1 MWTMPNLI
9 TYINKIKLRIDAHN
23 TTIDEKITDIQGL
36 DASHIKY
43 GATLPIIPRLTFY
56 TIETG
61 GLTTHHIGHSKRDS
75 LRLLFPKDD
84 EIILSSSIWTGE
96 SRVQYI
102 RRVDPINLI
111 VGDITVADSKIRVH
125 PLHLE
130 YIGSSYYGMGW
141 DGMGY
146 QYNDD
151 FSTETTFSPA
161 EAFSADFSKNTFETN
176 KIVIYKNLSKFTLNL
191 DGTLDSEVAWTPQ
204 DRLYHKGIDI
214 GNEVWNHRFI
224 QTLYESG
231 NVYFLDKL
239 LVPIYGL
246 TPAKRDQHQLNF
258 RKIGNYIY
266 FARLIGENGATL
278 HITRLE
284 LI

>member
-43 GATLPIIPRLTFY
+43 GATLPIIPKLTFY
-56 TIETG
+56 TIQIGEPPTHP
-61 GLTTHHIGHSKRDS
+61 TTHSHRSVS
-75 LRLLFPKDD
+75 LFFPKDD
-84 EIILSSSIWTGE
+84 EIIIRTHDLVGGSL
-96 SRVQYI
+96 VQYI

-130 YIGSSYYGMGW
+130 HIGSSYY
-141 DGMGY
+141 GMGY

-151 FSTETTFSPA
+151 FSTEATFSPA
-161 EAFSADFSKNTFETN
+161 EAFSTDFSKNTFETN
-176 KIVIYKNLSKFTLNL
+176 KIIIYKNLSKFTLNL
-191 DGTLDSEVAWTPQ
+191 DGTLDSEVAWTPE

-231 NVYFLDKL
+231 DVYFLDKL
-239 LVPIYGL
+239 LVPLPGL
-246 TPAKRDQHQLNF
+246 TPLKEHQHQLNF

-266 FARLIGENGATL
+266 FARLLGEYGETL